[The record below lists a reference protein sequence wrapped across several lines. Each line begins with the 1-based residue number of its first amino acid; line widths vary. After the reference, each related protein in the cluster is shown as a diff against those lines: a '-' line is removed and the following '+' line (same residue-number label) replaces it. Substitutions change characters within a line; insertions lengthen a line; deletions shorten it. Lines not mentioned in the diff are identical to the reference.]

1 MHVIIIS
8 CHQVLLCNI
17 LKLVIHGYLVIVV
30 TTPCFST
37 FCHPYIFAIW
47 YKIFN
52 LLLVYIYMYT
62 VEPV

>member
-1 MHVIIIS
+1 MHVIS

-37 FCHPYIFAIW
+37 FAIPIYIFPIL
-47 YKIFN
+47 YKIFT
-52 LLLVYIYMYT
+52 LS
-62 VEPV
+62 